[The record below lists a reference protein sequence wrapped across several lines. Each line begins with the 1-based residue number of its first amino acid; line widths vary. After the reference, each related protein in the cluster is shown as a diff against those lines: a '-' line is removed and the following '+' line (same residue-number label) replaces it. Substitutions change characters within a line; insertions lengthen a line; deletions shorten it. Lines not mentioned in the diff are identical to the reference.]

1 MLFRSYS
8 QKGDPAGVSEALA
21 SSEYPTYK
29 QALHEML
36 KGMFPSGLVPV
47 RHLPE
52 YAGYKDTGK
61 GPMSVSINPKWGEG
75 AQARGQEVQSFEVP
89 IDDVIAAG
97 NGAEGELIIKR
108 PKEAEIKEPGK
119 RAKKDIAKA
128 EEGATEAAK
137 EQAQFVEEVDQ
148 NINDLLTG
156 RLREMSHA
164 EGLSDQDIP
173 SQDYRAS
180 EVHNFL
186 RVPALFTQ

>member
-1 MLFRSYS
+1 MLFRS
-8 QKGDPAGVSEALA
+8 
-21 SSEYPTYK
+21 
-29 QALHEML
+29 
-36 KGMFPSGLVPV
+36 
-47 RHLPE
+47 
-52 YAGYKDTGK
+52 
-61 GPMSVSINPKWGEG
+61 
-75 AQARGQEVQSFEVP
+75 
-89 IDDVIAAG
+89 
-97 NGAEGELIIKR
+97 LIIKR

-186 RVPALFTQ
+186 RVPALFTQYRDAENMLKESVGTPQEAKNRQQMAQIREAIQAAGPEAVEVFDRLHRMTPAQQDRTMSELNKIGLQQFDAEIGRAHV